1 MAEGKLIV
9 IEGLDGS
16 GKATQTGLLCARLE
30 REGRP
35 FRRIS
40 FPDYE
45 EPSSA
50 LVKLYLSG
58 SLGSLD
64 EVNAYGASLF
74 YAVDRYA
81 SYLAHWKGDYLA
93 GRLVVADRYATSNVA
108 HQMSKLP
115 REEWDDYLR
124 WLEDTEYVRVGIPRP
139 DLVIYL
145 DMDPEVSRKLLS
157 RRYRGDESRRDIHE
171 ADFGYLLRCREAAL
185 YGAGRLGWQVIPC
198 SGRGE
203 PLPPEEIASRVW
215 EAAAP
220 LLGPGQGGEQ
230 P

>member
-1 MAEGKLIV
+1 MAEGRLIV

-30 REGRP
+30 REGRDY
-35 FRRIS
+35 RRIS

-58 SLGSLD
+58 SLGGLD
-64 EVNAYGASLF
+64 QVNAYGASLF

-81 SYLAHWKGDYLA
+81 SYLAHWKKDYQ
-93 GRLVVADRYATSNVA
+93 GGGLVVADRYATSNVA

-139 DLVIYL
+139 DLVVYL
-145 DMDPEVSRKLLS
+145 DMDPAVSRRLLS
-157 RRYRGDESRRDIHE
+157 RRYHGDESRRDIHE
-171 ADFGYLLRCREAAL
+171 ADFPYLLRCRKAAL
-185 YGAGRLGWQVIPC
+185 YGAGRQGWRVIPC
-198 SGRGE
+198 SREGE
-203 PLPPEEIASRVW
+203 PLSPEEIAARVW

-220 LLGPGQGGEQ
+220 VLGEAGKG
-230 P
+230 

>member
-58 SLGSLD
+58 SLGSLG

-220 LLGPGQGGEQ
+220 LLGQGQGGEQ

>member
-1 MAEGKLIV
+1 MGEGKLIV

-115 REEWDDYLR
+115 REEWEDYLR

-139 DLVIYL
+139 DRVIYL

-198 SGRGE
+198 SEAGE

-220 LLGPGQGGEQ
+220 LLSPGQGGEQ

>member
-220 LLGPGQGGEQ
+220 LLGQGQGGEQ